1 MSVEFINETEVE
13 ANAERLLD
21 CARFILDAM
30 NLHPETDVAITLI
43 DEEEMERLHLEWM
56 DLPGPTDVM
65 SFPMDELRPGQPG
78 SVTGI
83 GVLGDV
89 AICPSIAAQQ
99 AAANGHSLEDEMLL
113 LLTHSMLH
121 LMGFDHDEPAAKE
134 EMFALQDKLLSAYLG
149 RPAPKATTA

>member
-1 MSVEFINETEVE
+1 LSIEFINETEVP
-13 ANAERLLD
+13 ADAERMVD

-43 DEEEMERLHLEWM
+43 DEEEMERLHIEWM

-89 AICPSIAAQQ
+89 AICPTIAAQQ
-99 AAANGHSLEDEMLL
+99 AQANGHSTEDEMLL

-121 LMGFDHDEPAAKE
+121 LMGFDHAEPVAKA
-134 EMFALQDKLLSAYLG
+134 EMFTLQDKLLSAFLG
-149 RPAPKATTA
+149 RPAPKATTE